1 MDTPRRSARIAAMPA
16 VSYVEP
22 DYADLNEY
30 QRETIDQMLHG
41 SPSYTASACAGL
53 CSLTVVAFLV
63 AFVAATSYE
72 TIGTYS
78 ELF

>member
-1 MDTPRRSARIAAMPA
+1 MDTPRRSARIAAKPI

-41 SPSYTASACAGL
+41 APSYTASVCAGL
-53 CSLTVVAFLV
+53 FSLTVVAFTV
-63 AFVAATSYE
+63 AFVAATSYNGV
-72 TIGTYS
+72 GTYS

>member
-1 MDTPRRSARIAAMPA
+1 MESPRRSARIAAKPVVNYA
-16 VSYVEP
+16 EP
-22 DYADLNEY
+22 DYTDFAEVH
-30 QRETIDQMLHG
+30 RETIDQMLHG
-41 SPSYTASACAGL
+41 SPSYVASACAGL